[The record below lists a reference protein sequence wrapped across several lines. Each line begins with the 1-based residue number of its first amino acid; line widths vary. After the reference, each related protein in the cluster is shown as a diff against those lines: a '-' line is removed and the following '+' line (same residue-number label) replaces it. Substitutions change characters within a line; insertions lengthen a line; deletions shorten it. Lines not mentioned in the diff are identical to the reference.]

1 MTEGAELPPPTVEA
15 PAAPPAPAP
24 APEPAVTAPHQKHF
38 KIFNAVLICLAIIAV
53 SGAAAILVSSGG
65 SSDSERDS
73 WSAFKPS
80 NPNVAVG
87 APEIAAHVGPKYR
100 LPTGQQMVLVTG
112 GPLELE
118 GLPVKIAIRRSAAAG
133 GGVELLDGGGAL
145 YRLCGLGPKCSIA
158 SGKPSKE
165 RGLLLYREALELA
178 LYSFHELD
186 DVDHVVVFMPPS
198 PEAKADTPTIALH
211 YRRGDVAGQLA
222 RPLRATLPT
231 PVPTPDTIGQSPD
244 TPFVRQLTLGNVFS
258 FSFTQANQDTS
269 VFLVLDP
276 PPADS

>member
-1 MTEGAELPPPTVEA
+1 VSEGAELPPPTVEA
-15 PAAPPAPAP
+15 PAAAPAP
-24 APEPAVTAPHQKHF
+24 AVTPPHQRHF
-38 KIFNAVLICLAIIAV
+38 KIFNAVLICLAIFAV

-65 SSDSERDS
+65 SSATETDS

-80 NPNVAVG
+80 NPKVAVG

-100 LPTGQQMVLVTG
+100 LPAGQQMVLVTG
-112 GPLELE
+112 GPLEIE
-118 GLPVKIAIRRSAAAG
+118 GLPVRIAIRHSAAAG
-133 GGVELLDGGGAL
+133 GGVDLLDGGGAL

-178 LYSFHELD
+178 LYSFHELR

-211 YRRGDVAGQLA
+211 YRRDDVAGQLV

-231 PVPTPDTIGQSPD
+231 PVPTPDTIDQSPD

-269 VFLVLDP
+269 VFLILDP

>member
-1 MTEGAELPPPTVEA
+1 MTDGAELPPPTVEA
-15 PAAPPAPAP
+15 PAATPAPA
-24 APEPAVTAPHQKHF
+24 VTPPHQKHF
-38 KIFNAVLICLAIIAV
+38 KIFNAVLVCLAILAV
-53 SGAAAILVSSGG
+53 SMAAAIVVSSSSGG
-65 SSDSERDS
+65 AGDGESAS
-73 WSAFKPS
+73 WSAFKPTS
-80 NPNVAVG
+80 PDVAVG

-100 LPTGQQMVLVTG
+100 LPSGQQMVLVTG
-112 GPLELE
+112 GPLEIE
-118 GLPVKIAIRRSAAAG
+118 GLPVKIALRHSAAAG
-133 GGVELLDGGGAL
+133 GGVDLLDGGGAL
-145 YRLCGLGPKCSIA
+145 YRLCGLGPKCSIT

-178 LYSFHELD
+178 LYSFHELE

-231 PVPTPDTIGQSPD
+231 PVPTPDTIDQSPD
-244 TPFVRQLTLGNVFS
+244 TPFVKQLTLGNVFS